1 VPLPA
6 KVRASLTGVTV
17 SCGVISFDVDLVPAT
32 RKNEDKRAANSVALS
47 RCCPQCEGAVA
58 VRSEL
63 KCENGHGP
71 LVQNELHYAT
81 AIDGVLLKV
90 DAEEV
95 KAAKAPVVDA
105 KTVEFSVFRA
115 AEVEA
120 ATLPSGNIYRMRL
133 PAKAS
138 KATTQAYSLML
149 DLLAD
154 TDLAFLAELVVK
166 GVSKLYRG
174 IVRDGMLTLTELMRP
189 SLFHV
194 PDGVDVPADS
204 PMAAA
209 GRAMVMEMVGTF
221 DPAEWESAAEQRLAA
236 LQAAAEA
243 DNDIEAPVMTPP
255 MTAAAEDLLE
265 RLRRAA

>member
-1 VPLPA
+1 MPS

-32 RKNEDKRAANSVALS
+32 RKNEDKRAANSTALT
-47 RCCPQCEGAVA
+47 RACPECVGAVP
-58 VRSEL
+58 VKSVL
-63 KCENGHGP
+63 TCENGHGP
-71 LVQNELHYAT
+71 LVQNELHHAT
-81 AIDGVLLKV
+81 SVDGVLLKV

-95 KAAKAPVVDA
+95 AKAKVP
-105 KTVEFSVFRA
+105 TVEARTVAFSVFRA
-115 AEVEA
+115 ADVDR
-120 ATLPSGNIYRMRL
+120 ATMPSGNIYRMRL
-133 PAKAS
+133 PTKAS

-154 TDLAFLAELVVK
+154 PDLAFLAELVVK

-174 IVRDGMLTLTELMRP
+174 IVRDGMITLTELMRP
-189 SLFHV
+189 SLFHAPDGVEV
-194 PDGVDVPADS
+194 PDGGA
-204 PMAAA
+204 MAEV

-221 DPAEWESAAEQRLAA
+221 DPAEWESAAEERLKA

-243 DNDIEAPVMTPP
+243 GQEVEVPFTAPP

>member
-1 VPLPA
+1 LPS

-32 RKNEDKRAANSVALS
+32 RKNEDKRAANSTSLS
-47 RCCPQCEGAVA
+47 RACPLCEDAVP
-58 VRSEL
+58 VKSQL
-63 KCENGHGP
+63 VCENGHGP
-71 LVQNELHYAT
+71 IAQNELHHAT
-81 AIDGVLLKV
+81 LIDDVLVKV
-90 DAEEV
+90 DEDEV
-95 KAAKAPVVDA
+95 AKAKVPVVEA
-105 KTVEFSVFRA
+105 RTVAFSVFRA
-115 AEVEA
+115 ADVDQ
-120 ATLPSGNIYRMRL
+120 ATMPSGNIYRMRL

-138 KATTQAYSLML
+138 RATTQAYALML

-154 TDLAFLAELVVK
+154 ADLAFLAELVVK

-174 IVRDGMLTLTELMRP
+174 IVRDGMITLTELLRP

-194 PDGVDVPADS
+194 PDGVEVPGGGA
-204 PMAAA
+204 MAAV

-221 DPAEWESAAEQRLAA
+221 DPAEWESAAEERLKA

-243 DNDIEAPVMTPP
+243 GSDVEVPFTAPP